1 MCVRSKH
8 FRVVIA
14 GLRTSFEKSIFS
26 TSFEKSFNVLDN
38 VLLLGLIVYFIIGI
52 SNNRGV
58 SKTKSSAWDKALCE
72 NSWRLSAVKQFHK
85 TLHLK
90 CLTEFWICL
99 WPHFTIFTMLYL
111 FSLFQENQIKH
122 QVISDMHYTLKSGFG
137 FYQPQ
142 LEREFVE
149 LLERQLD
156 IEFKGKCTSIV
167 KFNPGK
173 PCYISKSIKE
183 LKLELR
189 KLLKRSIILS
199 FVFALYVLLGAFVF
213 FWIENCLDV
222 NKSKDQANY
231 LSSFGDDVQNINKTC
246 REILKVIGNYSNT
259 SIVETDFTTYDNYC
273 QSLLHSSNT
282 VQNFTRSCSV
292 KSKIILEYTYFT
304 LLSVLTIGKLPLT
317 LFSEAALQGVLKK
330 TFSENMQ
337 QIYRRAT
344 IPKSDFNK
352 VAWQLQ

>member
-1 MCVRSKH
+1 
-8 FRVVIA
+8 
-14 GLRTSFEKSIFS
+14 
-26 TSFEKSFNVLDN
+26 
-38 VLLLGLIVYFIIGI
+38 
-52 SNNRGV
+52 
-58 SKTKSSAWDKALCE
+58 
-72 NSWRLSAVKQFHK
+72 
-85 TLHLK
+85 
-90 CLTEFWICL
+90 
-99 WPHFTIFTMLYL
+99 MLYL

-122 QVISDMHYTLKSGFG
+122 QVISDMHYTLKYGFG

-259 SIVETDFTTYDNYC
+259 SIVETDFTAYDNYC

-352 VAWQLQ
+352 VAWQL